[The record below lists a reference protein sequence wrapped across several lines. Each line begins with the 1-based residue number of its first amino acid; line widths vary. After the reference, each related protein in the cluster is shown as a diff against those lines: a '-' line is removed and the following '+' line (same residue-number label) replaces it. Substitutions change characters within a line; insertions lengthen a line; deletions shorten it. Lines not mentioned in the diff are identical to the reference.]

1 MDTSIM
7 KASDI
12 ANFTKTN
19 WGQLAVHAKGLIF
32 KDMNDGIMQNGIKK
46 YKKDKKGISRYAQ
59 RKATGA
65 LGKYRKANKGKD
77 RVTMLLS
84 GNTANRITP
93 EGKKDRALLIFL
105 EGDIVEWNE
114 KNNNYIIADL
124 SPKNRDKSVDF
135 LQRIV
140 DRNVKK
146 YESKPV
152 KIKIGK

>member
-19 WGQLAVHAKGLIF
+19 YGQLASHARGLIV
-32 KDMNDGIMQNGIKK
+32 KDMNDGVMQNGIKK
-46 YKKDKKGISRYAQ
+46 YKSKDYAAK
-59 RKATGA
+59 KATGA
-65 LGKYRKANKGKD
+65 LGKFRKSD

-84 GNTANRITP
+84 GETARRIRP
-93 EGKKDRALLIFL
+93 EGKKDRATLVY
-105 EGDIVEWNE
+105 ERGTIVQANE
-114 KNNNYIIADL
+114 DRGYVIADL
-124 SPKNRDKSVDF
+124 SGKNRDKSALF

-146 YESKPV
+146 YESKPI

>member
-1 MDTSIM
+1 M

-19 WGQLAVHAKGLIF
+19 YGQLASHARGLIV
-32 KDMNDGIMQNGIKK
+32 KDMNKGVMQNGIFK
-46 YKKDKKGISRYAQ
+46 YKSKDYAAK
-59 RKATGA
+59 KATGA
-65 LGKYRKANKGKD
+65 LGKFRKSD

-84 GNTANRITP
+84 GETARRIRP
-93 EGKKDRALLIFL
+93 EGKKDRATLIY
-105 EGDIVEWNE
+105 ENGAIVQANE
-114 KNNNYIIADL
+114 DRGYVIADL
-124 SPKNRDKSVDF
+124 SPKNRDKSAVF

>member
-1 MDTSIM
+1 MGTSIM

-19 WGQLAVHAKGLIF
+19 YGQLASHARGLIV
-32 KDMNDGIMQNGIKK
+32 KDMNDGVMQNGIFK
-46 YKKDKKGISRYAQ
+46 YKSKDYAAK
-59 RKATGA
+59 KATGA
-65 LGKYRKANKGKD
+65 LGKFRKSD

-84 GNTANRITP
+84 GETARRIRP
-93 EGKKDRALLIFL
+93 EGKKDRATLVF
-105 EGDIVEWNE
+105 ERGTIVQANE
-114 KNNNYIIADL
+114 DRGYVIADL
-124 SPKNRDKSVDF
+124 RAKNRDSSALF

-146 YESKPV
+146 YESKPI

>member
-19 WGQLAVHAKGLIF
+19 YGQLASHARGLIV
-32 KDMNDGIMQNGIKK
+32 KDMNKGVMQNGIFK
-46 YKKDKKGISRYAQ
+46 YKSKDYAAK
-59 RKATGA
+59 KATGA
-65 LGKYRKANKGKD
+65 LGKFRKSD

-84 GNTANRITP
+84 GETARRIRP
-93 EGKKDRALLIFL
+93 EGKKDRATLVY
-105 EGDIVEWNE
+105 ENGTIVQANE
-114 KNNNYIIADL
+114 DKGYVIADL
-124 SPKNRDKSVDF
+124 SPKNRDKSAVF

-146 YESKPV
+146 YESKPI

>member
-1 MDTSIM
+1 MGTSIM

-19 WGQLAVHAKGLIF
+19 YGELASHARGLIV
-32 KDMNDGIMQNGIKK
+32 KDMNNGILQNGIFK
-46 YKKDKKGISRYAQ
+46 YKSKDYAAK
-59 RKATGA
+59 KATGA
-65 LGKYRKANKGKD
+65 LGKFRKSD

-84 GNTANRITP
+84 GETARRIRP
-93 EGKKDRALLIFL
+93 EGKKDRATLVY
-105 EGDIVEWNE
+105 ENGTIVQANE
-114 KNNNYIIADL
+114 DRGYVIADL
-124 SPKNRDKSVDF
+124 RAKNRDSSAVF

-146 YESKPV
+146 YESKPI

>member
-19 WGQLAVHAKGLIF
+19 YGQLASHARGLIV
-32 KDMNDGIMQNGIKK
+32 KDMNDGVMQNGIKK
-46 YKKDKKGISRYAQ
+46 YKSKDYAAK
-59 RKATGA
+59 KATGA
-65 LGKYRKANKGKD
+65 LGKFRKSD

-84 GNTANRITP
+84 GETARRIRP
-93 EGKKDRALLIFL
+93 EGKKDRAILVF
-105 EGDIVEWNE
+105 ERGDIVDANE
-114 KNNNYIIADL
+114 KRGYVIADL
-124 SPKNRDKSVDF
+124 SGKNRDKSVDF

>member
-19 WGQLAVHAKGLIF
+19 YGQLASHARGLIV
-32 KDMNDGIMQNGIKK
+32 KDMNKGVMQNGIFK
-46 YKKDKKGISRYAQ
+46 YKSKDYAAK
-59 RKATGA
+59 KATGA
-65 LGKYRKANKGKD
+65 LGKFRKSD

-84 GNTANRITP
+84 GETARRIRP
-93 EGKKDRALLIFL
+93 EGKKDRATLVY
-105 EGDIVEWNE
+105 ENGTIVQANE
-114 KNNNYIIADL
+114 DRGYVIADL
-124 SPKNRDKSVDF
+124 SPKNRDKSALF

-146 YESKPV
+146 YESKPI

>member
-19 WGQLAVHAKGLIF
+19 YGQLASHARGLIV
-32 KDMNDGIMQNGIKK
+32 KDMNKGVMQNGIFK
-46 YKKDKKGISRYAQ
+46 YKSKDYAAK
-59 RKATGA
+59 KATGA
-65 LGKYRKANKGKD
+65 LGKFRKSD

-84 GNTANRITP
+84 GETARRIRP
-93 EGKKDRALLIFL
+93 EGKKDRATLVF
-105 EGDIVEWNE
+105 ERGTIVQANE
-114 KNNNYIIADL
+114 DRGYVIADL
-124 SPKNRDKSVDF
+124 SPKNRDKSAVF

-146 YESKPV
+146 YESKPI

>member
-19 WGQLAVHAKGLIF
+19 YGQLASHARGLIV
-32 KDMNDGIMQNGIKK
+32 KDMNKGVMQNGIFK
-46 YKKDKKGISRYAQ
+46 YKSKDYAAK
-59 RKATGA
+59 KATGA
-65 LGKYRKANKGKD
+65 LGKFRKSD

-84 GNTANRITP
+84 GETARRIRP
-93 EGKKDRALLIFL
+93 EGKKDRATLVF
-105 EGDIVEWNE
+105 ERGTIVEANE
-114 KNNNYIIADL
+114 DRGYKIADL
-124 SPKNRDKSVDF
+124 SPKNRDKSAVF

-146 YESKPV
+146 YESKPI

>member
-1 MDTSIM
+1 MGTSIM

-19 WGQLAVHAKGLIF
+19 YGQLASHARGLIV
-32 KDMNDGIMQNGIKK
+32 KDMNNGVMQNGIKK
-46 YKKDKKGISRYAQ
+46 YKSKEYAAK
-59 RKATGA
+59 KATGA
-65 LGKYRKANKGKD
+65 LGKFRKSD

-84 GNTANRITP
+84 GETARRIRP
-93 EGKKDRALLIFL
+93 EGKKDRATLVF
-105 EGDIVEWNE
+105 ERGDIVKWNE
-114 KNNNYIIADL
+114 DNNNYVIADL
-124 SPKNRDKSVDF
+124 SPKNRDKSALF

-146 YESKPV
+146 YESKPI

>member
-1 MDTSIM
+1 MGTSIM

-19 WGQLAVHAKGLIF
+19 YGELASHARGLIV
-32 KDMNDGIMQNGIKK
+32 KDMNDGVMQNGIKK
-46 YKKDKKGISRYAQ
+46 YKSKDYAAK
-59 RKATGA
+59 KATGA
-65 LGKYRKANKGKD
+65 LGKFRKSD

-84 GNTANRITP
+84 GETARRIRP
-93 EGKKDRALLIFL
+93 EGKKDRATLVY
-105 EGDIVEWNE
+105 ERGTIVQANE
-114 KNNNYIIADL
+114 DRGYVIADL
-124 SPKNRDKSVDF
+124 SGKNRDKSALF

-146 YESKPV
+146 YESKPI

>member
-19 WGQLAVHAKGLIF
+19 WGQLASHARGLIV
-32 KDMNDGIMQNGIKK
+32 KDMNDGVMQNGIKK
-46 YKKDKKGISRYAQ
+46 YKSKDYAAK
-59 RKATGA
+59 KATGA
-65 LGKYRKANKGKD
+65 LGKFRKSD

-84 GNTANRITP
+84 GETARRIRP
-93 EGKKDRALLIFL
+93 EGKKDRAILVF
-105 EGDIVEWNE
+105 ERGDIVDANE
-114 KNNNYIIADL
+114 KRGYVIADL
-124 SPKNRDKSVDF
+124 SGKNRDKSVDF

-146 YESKPV
+146 FESKPV

>member
-19 WGQLAVHAKGLIF
+19 YGQLASHARGLIV
-32 KDMNDGIMQNGIKK
+32 KDMNKGVMQNGIFK
-46 YKKDKKGISRYAQ
+46 YKSKDYAAK
-59 RKATGA
+59 KATGA
-65 LGKYRKANKGKD
+65 LGKFRKSD

-84 GNTANRITP
+84 GETARIIRP
-93 EGKKDRALLIFL
+93 ECKKDRATLVY
-105 EGDIVEWNE
+105 ENGTIVQANE
-114 KNNNYIIADL
+114 DRGYVIADL
-124 SPKNRDKSVDF
+124 SPKNRDKSAIF

-146 YESKPV
+146 YESKPI

>member
-12 ANFTKTN
+12 TNFTKTN
-19 WGQLAVHAKGLIF
+19 YAQLASHARGLIV
-32 KDMNDGIMQNGIKK
+32 KDMNNGVMQNGIFN
-46 YKKDKKGISRYAQ
+46 YKSRDYAA
-59 RKATGA
+59 RKATGK
-65 LGKYRKANKGKD
+65 LGKFRKSD

-84 GNTANRITP
+84 GETARRIRP
-93 EGKKDRALLIFL
+93 EGKKDRATLVF
-105 EGDIVEWNE
+105 ERGTIVEANE
-114 KNNNYIIADL
+114 DRGYKIADL
-124 SPKNRDKSVDF
+124 SPKNRDKSAVF

-146 YESKPV
+146 YESKPI

>member
-12 ANFTKTN
+12 TNFTKTN
-19 WGQLAVHAKGLIF
+19 YAQLASHARGLIV
-32 KDMNDGIMQNGIKK
+32 KDMNNGVMQNGIFN
-46 YKKDKKGISRYAQ
+46 YKSRDYAA
-59 RKATGA
+59 RKATGK
-65 LGKYRKANKGKD
+65 LGKFRKSD

-84 GNTANRITP
+84 GETARRIRP
-93 EGKKDRALLIFL
+93 EGKKDRATLVF
-105 EGDIVEWNE
+105 ERGTIVQANE
-114 KNNNYIIADL
+114 DRGYVIADL
-124 SPKNRDKSVDF
+124 RPKNRDSSAVF

-146 YESKPV
+146 YESKPI

>member
-19 WGQLAVHAKGLIF
+19 YGELASHARGLIV
-32 KDMNDGIMQNGIKK
+32 KDMNDGVMQNGIFK
-46 YKKDKKGISRYAQ
+46 YKSKDYAAK
-59 RKATGA
+59 KATGA
-65 LGKYRKANKGKD
+65 LGKFRKSD

-84 GNTANRITP
+84 GETARRIRP
-93 EGKKDRALLIFL
+93 EGKKDRATLVY
-105 EGDIVEWNE
+105 ERGTIVQANE
-114 KNNNYIIADL
+114 DRGYVIADL
-124 SPKNRDKSVDF
+124 NAKNRDKSALF

-146 YESKPV
+146 YESKPI

>member
-1 MDTSIM
+1 MGASIM
-7 KASDI
+7 KARDI

-19 WGQLAVHAKGLIF
+19 WGQLASHARGLIV
-32 KDMNDGIMQNGIKK
+32 KDMNDGIMQNGIKQ
-46 YKKDKKGISRYAQ
+46 YKSKDYAA

-65 LGKYRKANKGKD
+65 LGKFRKSDK
-77 RVTMLLS
+77 VTMLLS
-84 GNTANRITP
+84 GETARRIRP
-93 EGKKDRALLIFL
+93 EGKKDRAILVF
-105 EGDIVEWNE
+105 ERGDIVDANE
-114 KNNNYIIADL
+114 KRGYVIADL
-124 SPKNRDKSVDF
+124 SGKNRDKSVDF

>member
-1 MDTSIM
+1 MDTSII

-19 WGQLAVHAKGLIF
+19 YGQLASHARGLIV
-32 KDMNDGIMQNGIKK
+32 KDMNKGVMQNGIFK
-46 YKKDKKGISRYAQ
+46 YKSKDYAAK
-59 RKATGA
+59 KATGA
-65 LGKYRKANKGKD
+65 LGKFRKSD

-84 GNTANRITP
+84 GETARRIRP
-93 EGKKDRALLIFL
+93 EGKKDRATLVY
-105 EGDIVEWNE
+105 ENGTIVQANE
-114 KNNNYIIADL
+114 DRGYVIADL
-124 SPKNRDKSVDF
+124 SPKNRDKSAVF

-146 YESKPV
+146 YESKPI

>member
-19 WGQLAVHAKGLIF
+19 WGQLASHARGLIV
-32 KDMNDGIMQNGIKK
+32 KDMNDGVMQNGIKQ
-46 YKKDKKGISRYAQ
+46 YKSKDYAA

-65 LGKYRKANKGKD
+65 LGKFRKSE

-84 GNTANRITP
+84 GETARRIRP
-93 EGKKDRALLIFL
+93 EGKKDRAILVF
-105 EGDIVEWNE
+105 ERGDIVDANE
-114 KNNNYIIADL
+114 KRGYVIADL
-124 SPKNRDKSVDF
+124 SGKNRDKSVDF

>member
-1 MDTSIM
+1 MGTSIM

-19 WGQLAVHAKGLIF
+19 YGQLASHARGLIV
-32 KDMNDGIMQNGIKK
+32 KDMNKGVLQNGIFK
-46 YKKDKKGISRYAQ
+46 YKSKDYAAK
-59 RKATGA
+59 KATGA
-65 LGKYRKANKGKD
+65 LGKFRKSD

-84 GNTANRITP
+84 GETARRIRP
-93 EGKKDRALLIFL
+93 EGKKDRATLVY
-105 EGDIVEWNE
+105 ERGTIVQANE
-114 KNNNYIIADL
+114 DRGYVIADL
-124 SPKNRDKSVDF
+124 SPKNRDKSALF

-146 YESKPV
+146 YESKPI